1 MRRTAWRGSA
11 RSLEPRAGSGRRFAA
26 GQKGLL
32 GERKGARLGHRLS
45 PRGLRTSVCFS
56 GTRETGVSSG
66 FLICPALCTHMKV
79 TIHILSKSIFQLSHP
94 ELRAV
99 SAPISSP
106 LSLHCAA
113 ALCDQ
118 GKMFASWLVGT
129 AQAVPPP
136 PPPLGS
142 GGSEN
147 ASCLWEV
154 TQDGLVLDNS
164 SLAVL
169 DIVFSTIG
177 PPEEVKKFR
186 VFASKPN
193 CEGIVL
199 VEPPWDQTWN
209 KTCNTDVYDVHLPS
223 KFRRASVPTCV
234 RLMGSRGILA
244 ANTRVLV
251 WESSHLT
258 NPDVLARKIE
268 RVSFGIPASCHLKVT
283 TVPLLGCRKGDD
295 LKHTDERID
304 DLNNTDGL
312 VDVGLVDFLDHM
324 FAKNGTPTDTDKQTR
339 SQFITWAKW
348 ILLSLCML
356 PAAGIDLTY
365 RHYSR
370 RSANLLLSRDR
381 AQFWTYSCSPTR

>member
-1 MRRTAWRGSA
+1 
-11 RSLEPRAGSGRRFAA
+11 
-26 GQKGLL
+26 
-32 GERKGARLGHRLS
+32 
-45 PRGLRTSVCFS
+45 
-56 GTRETGVSSG
+56 
-66 FLICPALCTHMKV
+66 
-79 TIHILSKSIFQLSHP
+79 
-94 ELRAV
+94 
-99 SAPISSP
+99 
-106 LSLHCAA
+106 
-113 ALCDQ
+113 
-118 GKMFASWLVGT
+118 MFASWLVGT

-169 DIVFSTIG
+169 DIVVSTIG

-324 FAKNGTPTDTDKQTR
+324 FAKNGTPTDTER
-339 SQFITWAKW
+339 SKPEVSSSRWRSGSCC
-348 ILLSLCML
+348 LSACCPQLASISL
-356 PAAGIDLTY
+356 TATTPAARPTSSSRETEPSFGPTAALPPGNQGES
-365 RHYSR
+365 RHR
-370 RSANLLLSRDR
+370 RRR
-381 AQFWTYSCSPTR
+381 AVFTAGLITA